1 MELIQVILT
10 SLLSISV
17 LFLLTKLNGNK
28 QISELTMFDYIVSIT
43 IGSISAE
50 LATELE
56 KPLRPLVAMT
66 VYAAVSALISFITAK
81 SLKIRRFLFGH
92 TIVLMENGNLYRK
105 NLKKARI
112 DLSEFLMQARTNG
125 YFDIAGIDTAVLE
138 PSGKISFLPFSANRP
153 ATPEDLKIVPKA
165 EGVFL
170 NVIMDGVILEK
181 NLKTAGR
188 DVNWLNNELKSQGV
202 KRADGV
208 FLATLDRNG
217 TLNVFENREEKIVN
231 DYFE

>member
-1 MELIQVILT
+1 
-10 SLLSISV
+10 
-17 LFLLTKLNGNK
+17 
-28 QISELTMFDYIVSIT
+28 
-43 IGSISAE
+43 
-50 LATELE
+50 
-56 KPLRPLVAMT
+56 
-66 VYAAVSALISFITAK
+66 
-81 SLKIRRFLFGH
+81 
-92 TIVLMENGNLYRK
+92 
-105 NLKKARI
+105 
-112 DLSEFLMQARTNG
+112 MQARTNG

-153 ATPEDLKIVPKA
+153 ATPEDFKIVPKA

-202 KRADGV
+202 KRVDGV